1 MKEGKIF
8 WFSSDT
14 VTPES
19 IPRGVIDVNKCLS
32 IKGAEDTLNK
42 PFAFE
47 LATSSFASMFFIA
60 DSEKEKED
68 WINSVGRAIVKHSR
82 SMLQD
87 DRGDYTQS

>member
-8 WFSSDT
+8 WFSSDV

-19 IPRGVIDVNKCLS
+19 IPRGCIDVNKCLS

-47 LATSSFASMFFIA
+47 LATSNFTSMFFIA
-60 DSEKEKED
+60 DTEKEKED

-82 SMLQD
+82 SMLID
-87 DRGDYTQS
+87 DRGDYTS